1 MRSYKEL
8 PIRLSET
15 STLFRN
21 EDSGEMHG
29 LIRVRQ
35 FTISEGHIACRP
47 DQLEEEFRG
56 CVDLAG
62 YMLKAVGLDEDVY
75 YRFSKW
81 DPNNRDK
88 YIGSPEQWEEAQER
102 MRQILNDLKI
112 EYTEADGE
120 AAFYGPKL
128 DIQIRNVHGKEDTLI
143 TIQIDFQ
150 LAERFGMEY
159 VDADGQ
165 KKYPYVIH
173 RTSIGCYERSLAL
186 LIEKYAGALPLWMSP
201 EQVRV
206 IPVSEKQAEA
216 VKSAAEKL
224 RAAGLRVEADLRNE
238 KLGYKIREAQMQ
250 KVPYMLIIGEREAA
264 DGTVS
269 VRSRRDGDIGAMP
282 FDEFIALARR
292 EVEEKAK

>member
-1 MRSYKEL
+1 
-8 PIRLSET
+8 
-15 STLFRN
+15 
-21 EDSGEMHG
+21 
-29 LIRVRQ
+29 
-35 FTISEGHIACRP
+35 
-47 DQLEEEFRG
+47 
-56 CVDLAG
+56 
-62 YMLKAVGLDEDVY
+62 
-75 YRFSKW
+75 
-81 DPNNRDK
+81 
-88 YIGSPEQWEEAQER
+88 
-102 MRQILNDLKI
+102 
-112 EYTEADGE
+112 
-120 AAFYGPKL
+120 
-128 DIQIRNVHGKEDTLI
+128 
-143 TIQIDFQ
+143 
-150 LAERFGMEY
+150 
-159 VDADGQ
+159 
-165 KKYPYVIH
+165 
-173 RTSIGCYERSLAL
+173 
-186 LIEKYAGALPLWMSP
+186 MSP